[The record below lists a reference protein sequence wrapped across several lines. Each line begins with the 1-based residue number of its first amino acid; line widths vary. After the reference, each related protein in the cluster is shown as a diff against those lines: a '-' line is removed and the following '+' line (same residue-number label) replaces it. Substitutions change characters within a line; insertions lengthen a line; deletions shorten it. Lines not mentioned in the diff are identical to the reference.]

1 MSAMPATELTC
12 DSDIELVRALRSVGV
27 LSGLRQD
34 DPGDTPGPQRTAPA
48 SRRDTPDVRH
58 AALTPRRDTPAARSG
73 RPRDT
78 PVAPLR
84 LTRRGR
90 VVVALAAALLV
101 TVVSLLLA
109 RRGAGDER
117 RSVSARGAGEPRPG
131 DRPPGPE
138 PVVGGRE
145 RGSRPG
151 HPRRH
156 PADHRPQF
164 AERRHCVRRPAALGP
179 ARLSPRLRPNTRL
192 IRNAL
197 SPPAAALVTTSGRDT
212 PARRPQPH
220 GGLDFRVRPSRPL
233 AS

>member
-27 LSGLRQD
+27 LSGLRED
-34 DPGDTPGPQRTAPA
+34 DPGDTPGPQQTALP

-101 TVVSLLLA
+101 TMVSLLLA
-109 RRGAGDER
+109 GVAQATNDGPSPRA
-117 RSVSARGAGEPRPG
+117 ARENLVQVIVRPG
-131 DRPPGPE
+131 QSLWSVAESADPDQDTRAVIQQIIDLNSLNGETVFAGQQLWVP
-138 PVVGGRE
+138 
-145 RGSRPG
+145 RG
-151 HPRRH
+151 
-156 PADHRPQF
+156 
-164 AERRHCVRRPAALGP
+164 
-179 ARLSPRLRPNTRL
+179 
-192 IRNAL
+192 
-197 SPPAAALVTTSGRDT
+197 
-212 PARRPQPH
+212 
-220 GGLDFRVRPSRPL
+220 
-233 AS
+233 

>member
-27 LSGLRQD
+27 LSGLRED
-34 DPGDTPGPQRTAPA
+34 DPGDTPGPQQTAPA

-101 TVVSLLLA
+101 TMVSLLLA
-109 RRGAGDER
+109 GVAQATNDGPSPRA
-117 RSVSARGAGEPRPG
+117 ARENLVQVIIRPG
-131 DRPPGPE
+131 QSLWSVAESADPDQDTRAVIQQIIDLNSLNGDSVFAGQQLWVP
-138 PVVGGRE
+138 
-145 RGSRPG
+145 RG
-151 HPRRH
+151 
-156 PADHRPQF
+156 
-164 AERRHCVRRPAALGP
+164 
-179 ARLSPRLRPNTRL
+179 
-192 IRNAL
+192 
-197 SPPAAALVTTSGRDT
+197 
-212 PARRPQPH
+212 
-220 GGLDFRVRPSRPL
+220 
-233 AS
+233 

>member
-27 LSGLRQD
+27 LSGLRED
-34 DPGDTPGPQRTAPA
+34 DPGDTPGPQQTALA

-101 TVVSLLLA
+101 TLVSLLLA
-109 RRGAGDER
+109 GVAQATNDGPSPRA
-117 RSVSARGAGEPRPG
+117 ARENLVQVIVRPG
-131 DRPPGPE
+131 QSLWSVAESADPGQDTRAVIQQIIDLNSLTGDTVFAGQQLRVP
-138 PVVGGRE
+138 
-145 RGSRPG
+145 RG
-151 HPRRH
+151 
-156 PADHRPQF
+156 
-164 AERRHCVRRPAALGP
+164 
-179 ARLSPRLRPNTRL
+179 
-192 IRNAL
+192 
-197 SPPAAALVTTSGRDT
+197 
-212 PARRPQPH
+212 
-220 GGLDFRVRPSRPL
+220 
-233 AS
+233 